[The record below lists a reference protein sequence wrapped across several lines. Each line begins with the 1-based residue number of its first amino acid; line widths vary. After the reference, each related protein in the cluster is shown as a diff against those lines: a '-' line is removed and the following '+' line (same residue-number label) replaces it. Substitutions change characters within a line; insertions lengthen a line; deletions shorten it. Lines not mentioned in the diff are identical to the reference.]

1 MVGGDPAIDHAAS
14 MEEEKNFTLAKRDIV
29 SMVASIFAVVE
40 PKDIRLQVHGCAH
53 CSICSVLVMLI
64 DEHLPEAT
72 VHIERIQLGLVGIE
86 RMQGKNVFRV
96 LQANTVLFELE
107 GDDEYCFFEDLMQLL
122 HMECGRVC
130 PRASSILVALR
141 DGEVSPQACIKLRYA
156 IKVFTLAGRLLT
168 RFDML
173 FAATVRDLLLVVHED
188 CVYNG
193 NVLDCIVL
201 PAFRQRSP
209 ALEQRFPE
217 HKASL
222 HTSSEISLD
231 TLLMELGASVK
242 VDCENI
248 ISVYRML

>member
-29 SMVASIFAVVE
+29 SMVASIFAVGE

-53 CSICSVLVMLI
+53 CAICSVLVMLI

-72 VHIERIQLGLVGIE
+72 VHIE

-107 GDDEYCFFEDLMQLL
+107 GDDQYCFFEDLMQLL
-122 HMECGRVC
+122 HMECVRVC

-141 DGEVSPQACIKLRYA
+141 DGEVCPQARTKPRYT

-173 FAATVRDLLLVVHED
+173 FATTVRDLLKVVQKD
-188 CVYNG
+188 CVCDG
-193 NVLDCIVL
+193 DILDCVVL

-242 VDCENI
+242 VGCENI

>member
-1 MVGGDPAIDHAAS
+1 
-14 MEEEKNFTLAKRDIV
+14 
-29 SMVASIFAVVE
+29 
-40 PKDIRLQVHGCAH
+40 
-53 CSICSVLVMLI
+53 
-64 DEHLPEAT
+64 
-72 VHIERIQLGLVGIE
+72 
-86 RMQGKNVFRV
+86 
-96 LQANTVLFELE
+96 
-107 GDDEYCFFEDLMQLL
+107 MQLL
-122 HMECGRVC
+122 HMECVRVC

-173 FAATVRDLLLVVHED
+173 FSATVRGLLQVVHED

-222 HTSSEISLD
+222 RTSSEIALE

>member
-14 MEEEKNFTLAKRDIV
+14 MEEEKNCTLAKRDIV

-53 CSICSVLVMLI
+53 CAICSVLVMLI

-72 VHIERIQLGLVGIE
+72 VHIE

-141 DGEVSPQACIKLRYA
+141 DGEVSPQACIKPRYA

-222 HTSSEISLD
+222 HTSSEIALD

>member
-1 MVGGDPAIDHAAS
+1 MTRGDWHKNAS
-14 MEEEKNFTLAKRDIV
+14 LLRPGPNR
-29 SMVASIFAVVE
+29 S
-40 PKDIRLQVHGCAH
+40 
-53 CSICSVLVMLI
+53 
-64 DEHLPEAT
+64 
-72 VHIERIQLGLVGIE
+72 
-86 RMQGKNVFRV
+86 
-96 LQANTVLFELE
+96 LE
-107 GDDEYCFFEDLMQLL
+107 GNDQYCFFEDLMQLM
-122 HMECGRVC
+122 HMECCRVC
-130 PRASSILVALR
+130 PRAPSILVTLR
-141 DGEVSPQACIKLRYA
+141 DSEVCPQARTKPRYA
-156 IKVFTLAGRLLT
+156 ISVFTLAGRLLT
-168 RFDML
+168 RFNML

-222 HTSSEISLD
+222 RTSSEIALD
-231 TLLMELGASVK
+231 TLLMELGASMK

>member
-14 MEEEKNFTLAKRDIV
+14 MEEEKNCTLAKRDMV

-53 CSICSVLVMLI
+53 CAICSVLVMLI

-72 VHIERIQLGLVGIE
+72 VHIE

-107 GDDEYCFFEDLMQLL
+107 GDDQYCFFKDLMQLL
-122 HMECGRVC
+122 HMECVRVC
-130 PRASSILVALR
+130 PCASSILVALR

-201 PAFRQRSP
+201 PAFRQRRP

>member
-1 MVGGDPAIDHAAS
+1 MGGGDPAIDHAAS
-14 MEEEKNFTLAKRDIV
+14 MEEDGSATLAKHDIA

-53 CSICSVLVMLI
+53 CTICSVLLMLI

-72 VHIERIQLGLVGIE
+72 VHIE

-107 GDDEYCFFEDLMQLL
+107 GDDEYCFFEDLMQSI

-141 DGEVSPQACIKLRYA
+141 TPRYT

-173 FAATVRDLLLVVHED
+173 FATTVRDLLKVVQKD
-188 CVYNG
+188 CVCDG
-193 NVLDCIVL
+193 DILDCVVL

-222 HTSSEISLD
+222 HTSSVIALD
-231 TLLMELGASVK
+231 TLLMELGASMK